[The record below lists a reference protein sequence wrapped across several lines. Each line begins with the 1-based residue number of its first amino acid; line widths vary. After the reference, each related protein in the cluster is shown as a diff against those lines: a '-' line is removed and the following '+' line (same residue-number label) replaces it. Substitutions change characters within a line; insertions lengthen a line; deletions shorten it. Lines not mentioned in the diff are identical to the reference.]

1 MERGLTPYFVAADW
15 GNVKLRRPPASIA
28 VQRYKYLAPIDNLW
42 NSGDSRRELPS
53 WIKRPSRQSCL
64 ADIQNGIA
72 QLGAA
77 LRLGIGAPPYLSP
90 SSWVLTTDIS
100 AASIWSKV
108 TCPSMVFSS
117 LRAALRALRVFNAL
131 LANVPTKALISR
143 FPSSPSAG
151 R

>member
-42 NSGDSRRELPS
+42 NSGDSRRELPT
-53 WIKRPSRQSCL
+53 WINLPSLQSGL
-64 ADIQNGIA
+64 ADSQNWTE

-117 LRAALRALRVFNAL
+117 LRAAFIALKVLIAR
-131 LANVPTKALISR
+131 LASVATKELISR
-143 FPSSPSAG
+143 FPASPSDG